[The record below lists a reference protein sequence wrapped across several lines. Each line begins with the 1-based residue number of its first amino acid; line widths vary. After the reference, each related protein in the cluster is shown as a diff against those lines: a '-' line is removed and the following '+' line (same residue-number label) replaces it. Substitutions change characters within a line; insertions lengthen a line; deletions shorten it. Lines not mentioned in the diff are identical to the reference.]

1 VELGLAQPRIRAA
14 SLDITVASLPAVY
27 KRMGGCALIE
37 EAFQLYDSEGHRP
50 SSLCYQL
57 ALIFHDA
64 FKLTG
69 NIGCLDRAIQLYRE
83 LLSMQPK
90 GHKHRYSSLYALG
103 KALRAHSE
111 NTRRP
116 EHLEETIQLQR
127 EALSL
132 RAEGQYSWHLSCH
145 TLSLSLHAL
154 YKYTRQYAHL
164 EEAIRLREQALDLR
178 PEDHPY
184 RPQACTQLA
193 LVLLTQFRYT
203 GEGHVLDRA
212 IGLIRQG
219 LAILPDDDPF
229 LYASYR
235 ALGRSLVARF
245 GQTGTHLV
253 LKEAIE
259 NYKRAL
265 ALTPKGHPSRYWSC
279 MGLAQSLCM
288 PFQATTKAMQP
299 SPLVEAIE
307 LYRESLDLHS
317 TAEGLKD
324 RVYYSLAQSLSARFS
339 ETGVDAIGREAL
351 QFHQKALTLRPE
363 GHRQRNMSC
372 YALAKCLRGL
382 FPEDRGS
389 KAAEVLEL
397 LNEALRLGTR
407 ADPLCWRI
415 RLGRAEVN
423 LLSLNDHESAV
434 ADLCNVLS
442 SPQHDIP
449 ELLTE
454 SLKLLALISLDV
466 LSPTHLKDLLLT
478 HNNALDLLFVS
489 AGFALDRGSQLQRV
503 ADGANIGA
511 RAFAI
516 SRRMDD
522 LPAGLAV
529 LERARGMIW
538 SQALHTRNSQLD
550 GVPPDLQKKL
560 QDALRATSSA
570 QSGEWDTEDVE
581 SSLESE
587 MFLSEQDVFHQ
598 RHTQLQQ
605 VISDIRGLPGLHDF
619 MRGRPDVKLL
629 TTASKSTVIV
639 LVTDEIGCHAI
650 VMRSPHEPTAIRL
663 DLNART
669 LQKLT
674 LEPSASS
681 VRGTTTSPTEDHR
694 LGLRAKP
701 KQRSYFYAKLAKVWR
716 IIVKPVIKHLQL
728 GVRDSMFSVNK

>member
-1 VELGLAQPRIRAA
+1 MTSANRAHN
-14 SLDITVASLPAVY
+14 D
-27 KRMGGCALIE
+27 R
-37 EAFQLYDSEGHRP
+37 
-50 SSLCYQL
+50 LCHQL
-57 ALIFHDA
+57 ATVFYESA
-64 FKLTG
+64 RLT
-69 NIGCLDRAIQLYRE
+69 NSSVILHHAIELFRE
-83 LLSMQPK
+83 ALSMQPK
-90 GHKHRYSSLYALG
+90 GHRYRAWSCYNLAR
-103 KALRAHSE
+103 ALRSRTE
-111 NTRRP
+111 QTGKSQY
-116 EHLEETIQLQR
+116 LEETVQLHR
-127 EALSL
+127 EALAL
-132 RAEGQYSWHLSCH
+132 RSEGDDSWHLSCH
-145 TLSLSLHAL
+145 NLSLSLRAF
-154 YKYTRQYAHL
+154 YKYTGKYAHL

-178 PEDHPY
+178 PENHPY
-184 RPQACTQLA
+184 RQQACTQLA

-203 GEGHVLDRA
+203 GDGDVLNRSIALNRRA
-212 IGLIRQG
+212 LKM
-219 LAILPDDDPF
+219 LPENHPF
-229 LYASYR
+229 RYASYR

-245 GQTGTHLV
+245 AQTGDRAV
-253 LKEAIE
+253 LEKTIDK
-259 NYKRAL
+259 YRQAL

-279 MGLAQSLCM
+279 MGLARSLCM
-288 PFQATTKAMQP
+288 LFQATTKARQP

-307 LYRESLDLHS
+307 LYREALDLHS
-317 TAEGLKD
+317 AAEGIKD
-324 RVYYSLAQSLSARFS
+324 RVYYSLAESLSARFS
-339 ETGVDAIGREAL
+339 ETRDDAIGREAL
-351 QFHQKALTLRPE
+351 QFHQKALALRRE

-415 RLGRAEVN
+415 RLGRAEV
-423 LLSLNDHESAV
+423 LLSLNRHESAI
-434 ADLCNVLS
+434 ADLYNVLS

-454 SLKLLALISLDV
+454 SLKLLALISLDDV
-466 LSPTHLKDLLLT
+466 SSTHLKDLLLT

-503 ADGANIGA
+503 AGGTNIGT

-516 SRRMDD
+516 ARRMDD

-538 SQALHTRNSQLD
+538 SQVLHTRNPQLD

-639 LVTDEIGCHAI
+639 LVADEIGCHAI
-650 VMRSPHEPTAIRL
+650 VMRSPNEPTAIRL
-663 DLNART
+663 DLNAHALRE
-669 LQKLT
+669 LT

-681 VRGTTTSPTEDHR
+681 VRGTTTSPTEDNR

-701 KQRSYFYAKLAKVWR
+701 KQRSSFYTKLAKVWR
-716 IIVKPVIKHLQL
+716 IVVKPVIKHLQL
-728 GVRDSMFSVNK
+728 GVRDFMLSVNV

>member
-1 VELGLAQPRIRAA
+1 
-14 SLDITVASLPAVY
+14 
-27 KRMGGCALIE
+27 ME

-69 NIGCLDRAIQLYRE
+69 NIGWLDHAIQLYRE

-103 KALRAHSE
+103 RALRAHSE
-111 NTRRP
+111 NTGRP

-132 RAEGQYSWHLSCH
+132 QPEGQDSWHLSCH
-145 TLSLSLHAL
+145 SLSLSLRAL
-154 YKYTRQYAHL
+154 YKYTRQYMHL
-164 EEAIRLREQALDLR
+164 EEAIRLREQALDLY
-178 PEDHPY
+178 PEDHPH
-184 RPQACTQLA
+184 RTRACNQLA

-203 GEGHVLDRA
+203 GDGPVLDRA
-212 IGLIRQG
+212 IGRIRKG
-219 LAILPDDDPF
+219 LEMLPVDDPF

-235 ALGRSLVARF
+235 ALGRALVARF
-245 GQTGTHLV
+245 AQTGDHAV
-253 LKEAIE
+253 LKETIE
-259 NYKRAL
+259 QYRQAL
-265 ALTPKGHPSRYWSC
+265 ALTPKGHSGRYWSC
-279 MGLAQSLCM
+279 MGLARSLCM
-288 PFQATTKAMQP
+288 LFQATTKAMQP

-307 LYRESLDLHS
+307 LYREALDLHS
-317 TAEGLKD
+317 AAEGIKD
-324 RVYYSLAQSLSARFS
+324 KVYYSLAESLSARFS
-339 ETGVDAIGREAL
+339 ETEDDAIGREAL
-351 QFHQKALTLRPE
+351 QFHQKALDLRRE

-382 FPEDRGS
+382 FPKDRGS

-415 RLGRAEVN
+415 RLGRAEV
-423 LLSLNDHESAV
+423 LLSLNRHESAI
-434 ADLCNVLS
+434 ADLHNVLS

-454 SLKLLALISLDV
+454 SLKLLALISLDDV
-466 LSPTHLKDLLLT
+466 SSTHLKDLLLT

-489 AGFALDRGSQLQRV
+489 TGFALDRSSQLQRV
-503 ADGANIGA
+503 AGGTNIGA

-538 SQALHTRNSQLD
+538 SQALHTRNPQLD

-560 QDALRATSSA
+560 QDILRATSLT
-570 QSGEWDTEDVE
+570 QSGEWDSEDVE
-581 SSLESE
+581 SSYESE
-587 MFLSEQDVFHQ
+587 TLFSTQDVLHQ
-598 RHTQLQQ
+598 QHSQLQR
-605 VISDIRGLPGLHDF
+605 VISDIRHLPDLGDF
-619 MRGRPDVKLL
+619 MRGPNAQTLSSAATKN
-629 TTASKSTVIV
+629 TVIV
-639 LVTDEIGCHAI
+639 LVADEIKCHALVI
-650 VMRSPHEPTAIRL
+650 RSPDEPMSTISLDITACALQELTHEA
-663 DLNART
+663 
-669 LQKLT
+669 
-674 LEPSASS
+674 SASS
-681 VRGTTTSPTEDHR
+681 RRGTHTFPTEDDR
-694 LGLRAKP
+694 LGLRARP
-701 KQRSYFYAKLAKVWR
+701 KARSSFHAKLAKVWR
-716 IIVKPVIKHLQL
+716 IIVKPVIGHLQL
-728 GVRDSMFSVNK
+728 GVRDFMLSVNE